1 MSAFSLP
8 EFTLEDRYLRD
19 EGTVYLTGVQAL
31 VRLLFDRV
39 RTDRAAGGNPGVF
52 VSGYEGSPLAGY
64 DLELGRRAKLLAAHN
79 VVHRPG
85 LNEELA
91 ATAVMGSQ
99 LASGVGLREHDGV
112 LGVWYGKAPGLDR
125 ATDALRHAN
134 MAGTDPRGGA
144 LALVGDDPNAKSSTI
159 PCASEL
165 ALADL
170 AMPIFFPSDS
180 QDLLDFGAHA
190 IELSRASGIWSAM
203 KIVAN
208 VADAAST
215 ATVAPQWTAPRFSPD
230 FPAYQHTPSGKL
242 LGPNLAALE
251 RSLFTV
257 RVPLALEYLRISGI
271 NRVTSTHPADR
282 IGIVTAG
289 KSYLD
294 VMQAFAALDL
304 DEQALWTFGIRVLKL
319 GAIHPVEPGIIRE
332 FATGLDEIIVVEE
345 KRAFIESQVKEI
357 LYGRAN
363 APSVS
368 GKALFTELGEL
379 DPDKVANGL
388 ARRLGDIEPVA
399 AWRQRRRRERIS
411 IPLLARSPYFCS
423 GCPHNSSTKV
433 PDGTLVG
440 GGIGCH
446 TMTLFMPEEQVG
458 DVIGVTQMGGEGSQW
473 IGMAPF
479 VRADHLVQNIGDGT
493 FTHSGSL
500 GIRASV
506 AAGTNITYKLLHN
519 SAVAMTGGQDAV
531 GALPLRRLTAML
543 LAEGVRKV
551 IITSDQP
558 KRLRKARLPKGV
570 VVRHR
575 DELLR
580 SQEELAA
587 IPGVTVLIHDQEC
600 AAEKRRKRSRGKQ
613 PTPSTKVVINERVCE
628 GCGDCGTKSNCLSV
642 QPITTE
648 FGRKTAIHQSSCNLD
663 YSCLGGDCPSFL
675 TVTPA
680 GAKPRRAMAALAADA
695 ISAPASRVSPDD
707 FTVRISGIGG
717 TGVVTVAQILATAA
731 VIAGREVRTLD
742 QTGLAQKG
750 GAVVSDVK
758 VSAEPIARAAKIAD
772 GECDL
777 YLACD
782 ALVAADPTHLSVA
795 DPGRTTAVVSTTEVP
810 TGAMITDTS
819 VTFPAPQA
827 VRSAIAGAVSRT
839 VWLDARALAEQL
851 FDNDQFANILQ
862 LGAAFQTGSIPLPA
876 EVIEQAITVNG
887 TAVEQNLQAFRRGRQ
902 LVADPD
908 AIPAELAAP
917 SVEPEPLSPEAARI
931 RAVVAAP
938 AGTELARLLDIR
950 IPELIAYQNADYA
963 RSYAEFVE
971 QVRVLEGGATA
982 VTEAVA
988 RNLHKLM
995 AYKDEY
1001 EVARLCLDEKVLA
1014 DLKNRFGSET
1024 RYAYRLHPP
1033 VLRALGMRR
1042 KISLGTWFRPGFRTL
1057 YALRG
1062 VRGRWF
1068 DPFGHSEV
1076 RKVER
1081 ALVEDYRA
1089 SILRAFTVAGANPSV
1104 LAELAELPDQV
1115 RGYEDI
1121 KLGNVAAYRARQSQ
1135 LLDNLDAPAY
1145 APQP

>member
-1 MSAFSLP
+1 MPSFS
-8 EFTLEDRYLRD
+8 LEDRYLRD

-39 RTDRAAGGNPGVF
+39 RADRAAGGDPAVF

-64 DLELGRRAKLLAAHN
+64 DLELGRRAAMLAAHN

-99 LASGVGLREHDGV
+99 LATGIGLRRHDGV

-144 LALVGDDPNAKSSTI
+144 VALVGDDPNAKSSTI

-170 AMPIFFPSDS
+170 AMPVFFPADG
-180 QDLLDFGAHA
+180 QDLLDFGQHA

-215 ATVAPQWTAPRFSPD
+215 STVYPQWTPPKFGPD
-230 FPAYQHTPSGKL
+230 FPAYQHQPSGKL
-242 LGPNLAALE
+242 LGANLAELE

-271 NRVTSTHPADR
+271 NRITATHPADR
-282 IGIVTAG
+282 IGIITAG

-294 VMQAFAALDL
+294 VMQAFTALGL

-319 GAIHPVEPGIIRE
+319 GVIHPVEPSIVRE

-345 KRAFIESQVKEI
+345 KRSFIESQVKEI

-363 APSVS
+363 APTVS
-368 GKALFTELGEL
+368 GKDLFTQLGEL
-379 DPDKVANGL
+379 DPDRIAGGL

-399 AWRQRRRRERIS
+399 AWRQRRRRERIA
-411 IPLLARSPYFCS
+411 IPLLARTPYFCS

-433 PDGTLVG
+433 PEGTLVG

-446 TMTLFMPEEQVG
+446 TMTLFMPEAQVG
-458 DVIGVTQMGGEGSQW
+458 DVVGVTQMGGEGSQW

-543 LAEGVRKV
+543 LAEGVAKV
-551 IITSDQP
+551 IVTSDQP
-558 KRLRKARLPKGV
+558 KRLRRTGLPGAV
-570 VVRHR
+570 RVRHR

-642 QPITTE
+642 QPIGTE

-663 YSCLGGDCPSFL
+663 YSCLNGDCPSFL

-680 GAKPRRAMAALAADA
+680 GPKPHRALAPLAAEAIDA
-695 ISAPASRVSPDD
+695 PSFRVSPDD

-731 VIAGREVRTLD
+731 VIAGRQVRTLD

-758 VSAEPIARAAKIAD
+758 VSAEPMARAAKIAD

-782 ALVAADPTHLSVA
+782 ALVAADQTHLAAA

-819 VTFPAPQA
+819 VAFPAPET
-827 VRSAIAGAVSRT
+827 VRSAIADAVSRT
-839 VWLDARALAEQL
+839 VSLDARGLAERL
-851 FDNDQFANILQ
+851 FDNDQSANILQ

-876 EVIEQAITVNG
+876 EVIEQAITLNG

-902 LVADPD
+902 LVADPTALD
-908 AIPAELAAP
+908 AELATP
-917 SVEPEPLSPEAARI
+917 VTEPEALSPEAARI
-931 RAVVAAP
+931 RALVAAP

-950 IPELIAYQNADYA
+950 VPELIAYQNADYA

-971 QVRVLEGGATA
+971 QVRVLEGGTTE

-1001 EVARLCLDEKVLA
+1001 EVARLCLDEKVLSDIRNA
-1014 DLKNRFGSET
+1014 FGRDT
-1024 RYAYRLHPP
+1024 RYSYRLHPP

-1042 KISLGTWFRPGFRTL
+1042 KISLGPWFRPGFRAL
-1057 YALRG
+1057 YAMRG

-1068 DPFGHSEV
+1068 DPFGRTGV
-1076 RKVER
+1076 RKTER
-1081 ALVEDYRA
+1081 ALVEEYRA
-1089 SILRAFTVAGANPSV
+1089 AVLRAFTAPSPEPAV
-1104 LAELAELPDQV
+1104 LTELAELAELPDQV

-1121 KLGNVAAYRARQSQ
+1121 KLDNVAAYRARQAE
-1135 LLDNLDAPAY
+1135 LLAGLDTPARV
-1145 APQP
+1145 PQA